1 MNFKK
6 AILVALIIS
15 VFIVGA
21 VSTASAAST
30 KATLKVSAPKVTN
43 EYKKSQTFK
52 VTIKNKKTGKAMQ
65 NIKANI
71 KIGKKTYNK
80 KTNKK
85 GIISINTKSL
95 KKGTYKVTIKIK
107 ATKKYKK
114 ASAKSTIK
122 ITSPKT
128 NSQTTNQGKLK
139 THFEFEGM
147 TYNRAANGRL
157 NSVSVTVNLIDEK
170 GNVLKK
176 PITGQ
181 MHIYYYAGTTQTY
194 GPEATGTSGSTL
206 EIFRNIGGWDSFI
219 TIDFKGDDKY
229 EPTSYR
235 RDISI

>member
-1 MNFKK
+1 MNLKK
-6 AILVALIIS
+6 AILVALILS

-21 VSTASAAST
+21 ISTASAAST
-30 KATLKVSAPKVTN
+30 KVTLKVSAPKVTN

-52 VTIKNKKTGKAMQ
+52 VTVKNKKTGNALK
-65 NIKANI
+65 NVKANI
-71 KIGKKTYNK
+71 KIGKKTFNK

-107 ATKKYKK
+107 ASKKYKK

-122 ITSPKT
+122 ITSSKT
-128 NSQTTNQGKLK
+128 KQGKLK

-157 NSVSVTVNLIDEK
+157 NSVSVTLNLVDEK

-194 GPEATGTSGSTL
+194 GPEASGTSGSTL
-206 EIFRNIGGWDSFI
+206 EIFRNIGGWNSFI
-219 TIDFKGDDKY
+219 TVDFKGDDKY
-229 EPTSYR
+229 EPASYR
-235 RDISI
+235 SDISI